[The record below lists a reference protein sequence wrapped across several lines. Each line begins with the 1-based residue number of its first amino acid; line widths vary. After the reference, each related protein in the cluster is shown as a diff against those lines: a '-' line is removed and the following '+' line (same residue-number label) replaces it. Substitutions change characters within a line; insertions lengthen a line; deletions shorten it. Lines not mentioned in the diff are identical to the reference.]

1 MEDKKLFGGV
11 CPQCGKLY
19 NSYQFTKIALGPGAQ
34 ISMSCENSH
43 NWLEFYNLSYQG
55 FLWND
60 KNYDSYG
67 ELLISENKTN

>member
-55 FLWND
+55 FL
-60 KNYDSYG
+60 
-67 ELLISENKTN
+67 